1 MVLLASSHSAPGN
14 GISLIAAAAAVA
26 SSPSS
31 AAVAVVADA
40 ALPTRAA
47 VTHGCVHF
55 NRRWTDVR
63 CDAMRSVHSVQLQ
76 LSNDA
81 STHTLSESMF
91 GIVIVT
97 KSMFRPVR

>member
-1 MVLLASSHSAPGN
+1 MMVLLASSHSAPGN

-26 SSPSS
+26 SPSS

-63 CDAMRSVHSVQLQ
+63 CD
-76 LSNDA
+76 
-81 STHTLSESMF
+81 E
-91 GIVIVT
+91 
-97 KSMFRPVR
+97 FRAQCLATAI